1 MSAFGPVLDVHGRA
15 LDQVSV
21 RGLRARGRH
30 GVLEHEQALGQ
41 RFVADVTLHLDTRAA
56 AAGDDLTLTV
66 DYGALAKRVVGVIAG
81 EPVALLET
89 LAQRIADVALDWPGV
104 VVADVVV
111 HKPQAPLGVAFDD
124 VSVSIRRWR
133 A

>member
-1 MSAFGPVLDVHGRA
+1 MSAFGPVLDGQGRA

-21 RGLRARGRH
+21 RAVSARGRH
-30 GVLEHEQALGQ
+30 GVLAHERALGQ
-41 RFVADVTLHLDTRAA
+41 RFLADVVLHLDTRAA
-56 AAGDDLTLTV
+56 AAGDDLALTV
-66 DYGALAKRVVGVIAG
+66 DYGALAERVTGVLCG
-81 EPVALLET
+81 EPVGLLET
-89 LAQRIADVALDWPGV
+89 LAQRIAGVALDWPHV

-133 A
+133 E